1 MINQAIKADENRWSK
16 SWEYAVYSFS
26 MCLISNDVHFS

>member
-16 SWEYAVYSFS
+16 SWEYAVDGHGRHWGLFNL
-26 MCLISNDVHFS
+26 CL

>member
-16 SWEYAVYSFS
+16 SWEYAIKS
-26 MCLISNDVHFS
+26 

>member
-16 SWEYAVYSFS
+16 SWEYAVVSF
-26 MCLISNDVHFS
+26 